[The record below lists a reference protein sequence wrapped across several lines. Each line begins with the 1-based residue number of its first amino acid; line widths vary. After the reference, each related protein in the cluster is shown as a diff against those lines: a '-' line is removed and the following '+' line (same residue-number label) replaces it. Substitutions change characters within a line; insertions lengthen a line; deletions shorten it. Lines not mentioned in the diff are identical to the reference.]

1 MQKMITFAAVLQKH
15 KKMKGNDRSLGSWV
29 TGRVLRGKYL
39 FTKEDLTRN
48 FEGISPDYLK
58 NSISRLIRR
67 GMVMSPWRSFYV
79 AVPEEYRLKGHV
91 PPLFYIDGLMS
102 FVGRPYYV
110 ALLSAAYFQGAS
122 HQVPQSFM
130 VITEG
135 KTLRRVEKN
144 GARIV
149 FVSRNKIPDGLI
161 EQTRT
166 QTGDVNIS
174 SPMLT
179 ALDLVEYENK
189 IGGISRVSEVL
200 SELMEG
206 VDFSE
211 AEQQFYLAS
220 QAPVY
225 QRLGYIIE
233 SVLEMKDQA
242 DILFDGC
249 QKAGLKFRKTPLKK
263 GKECDG
269 LAAETRWKIQVNVR
283 IEMDEL

>member
-1 MQKMITFAAVLQKH
+1 
-15 KKMKGNDRSLGSWV
+15 MKSNDRSLGSWV
-29 TGRVLRGKYL
+29 TGRVLRGNYL
-39 FTKEDLTRN
+39 FTKEDLTKN
-48 FEGISPDYLK
+48 FEGISPDYMK

-67 GMVMSPWRSFYV
+67 GVVMSPWRSFYV
-79 AVPEEYRLKGHV
+79 AVPEEYRLNGHV
-91 PPLFYIDGLMS
+91 PPSFYIDRLMS
-102 FVGRPYYV
+102 FVNRPYYV
-110 ALLSAAYFQGAS
+110 ALLSAAYFHGAS

-149 FVSRNKIPDGLI
+149 FVSRNKIPEGLV
-161 EQTRT
+161 EQKRM

-179 ALDLVEYENK
+179 TLDLVEYESK
-189 IGGISRVSEVL
+189 IGGISRASEVL
-200 SELMEG
+200 TELMED
-206 VDFSE
+206 VDFSQ
-211 AEQQFYLAS
+211 AEQEFYLAS

-242 DILFDGC
+242 DMLFDGC

-263 GKECDG
+263 GKECGG
-269 LAAETRWKIQVNVR
+269 LAAETRWKIQVNVK
-283 IEMDEL
+283 IEMDEI